1 VSEPAAMV
9 ITRGVPVLA
18 LAARASGWPPTA
30 WPGWSPA
37 IEPSSDRKPARGEWG
52 RGFSRGAA

>member
-30 WPGWSPA
+30 WPGRAPA
-37 IEPSSDRKPARGEWG
+37 IEPSTDRNPARGEWG
-52 RGFSRGAA
+52 RGFVRGAA